1 MRNRRNLGQPS
12 DIAFL
17 LIIFFLLLSGIASSG
32 SIPISLGSSETIA
45 TPGGAL
51 ISLTIL
57 GDGTILLGDE
67 TQELQSIA
75 KHIEPAKHVSITVE
89 RNTSWQH
96 VVSLLSIIEQQSKA
110 SFSLEL
116 SDE

>member
-32 SIPISLGSSETIA
+32 SIPISLESSVTSET
-45 TPGGAL
+45 PGTAL
-51 ISLTIL
+51 ITLTIL
-57 GDGTILLGDE
+57 KDGSILLGNE
-67 TQELQSIA
+67 TLELQSIA
-75 KHIEPAKHVSITVE
+75 KLIASAKHVSIIVE

-96 VVSLLSIIEQQSKA
+96 VVSLLSIIEQQSTA